1 MEAREEEGS
10 SLVLAGM
17 MEDNQQTVDSDAIEQ
32 WEEKCYESL
41 PLQKNVVLKPGI
53 IFPIF

>member
-17 MEDNQQTVDSDAIEQ
+17 MEDNQPTVDSDAIEQ

-41 PLQKNVVLKPGI
+41 PLQKNVVLKPGM